1 MTIVEKILAKKS
13 GKDEVKPGEN
23 IWVNVDVLMTHDV
36 TGPGSMAIFKK
47 NFGEN
52 AKVWNNEKIV
62 LVPDHYIFTKNE
74 HAMRNIEYVNQFAVE
89 QELKYFYPPFTN
101 KYKGVCHTALAQ
113 EGHTRP

>member
-74 HAMRNIEYVNQFAVE
+74 HAMRNIDMA
-89 QELKYFYPPFTN
+89 
-101 KYKGVCHTALAQ
+101 
-113 EGHTRP
+113 